1 MVTLLVINF
10 LNQEA
15 RVGISYIFSFMH
27 NECTPILEGFCSYFE
42 QPEQLKMSD
51 FPRVPCTQPNI
62 PKTCQSLIKGNL
74 ETHEKKLG
82 FYKKQSDSH
91 FFFQNEIKW
100 TLFSLGDLSII

>member
-51 FPRVPCTQPNI
+51 FPRVPCTQPNM

-74 ETHEKKLG
+74 ETHEKKIGILQKAVR
-82 FYKKQSDSH
+82 FS
-91 FFFQNEIKW
+91 FFFPE
-100 TLFSLGDLSII
+100 